1 MVRVHVT
8 IGAVLKLHV
17 LETDFLGH
25 LGLMALFASHIQ
37 VLAGERVSRLGVIEI
52 LGGFSV
58 LPIVYVVAFL
68 TVLAKPS
75 LVVVLMTDTAFGRRT
90 EKRASS
96 ILSFQEP
103 ADLREHVRRRVAFFT
118 FDAGMFAFQGITGQ
132 AMIELFLGWLP
143 VNQREILAVVV
154 QMAANALFAV
164 GILHLEPRMVSAVFR
179 KQTRDFF
186 MTFQTFERR
195 CAGTELMAA
204 GALARA
210 TQRLMGLGKRTG

>member
-8 IGAVLKLHV
+8 IGAFLKLHV
-17 LETDFLGH
+17 LATDFLGH

-68 TVLAKPS
+68 TVLAKTS
-75 LVVVLMTDTAFGRRT
+75 LVVVLMFFFNVAGTT

-103 ADLREHVRRRVAFFT
+103 ADLREHVRRRVA
-118 FDAGMFAFQGITGQ
+118 
-132 AMIELFLGWLP
+132 L
-143 VNQREILAVVV
+143 
-154 QMAANALFAV
+154 
-164 GILHLEPRMVSAVFR
+164 
-179 KQTRDFF
+179 
-186 MTFQTFERR
+186 
-195 CAGTELMAA
+195 
-204 GALARA
+204 
-210 TQRLMGLGKRTG
+210 